1 MMDVTKIRQDFPIY
15 LKHPNL
21 KYLDSAASAL
31 KTQSVVDDIDRYYS
45 TLGVNVHRGAYDLA
59 YEATEWYE
67 KARLTVAEFIGASP
81 DEIIF
86 TKGTTSSLNMVAN
99 AYRDILKPGDEIIT
113 TELEHHS
120 SILPWMKV
128 AQKTGAKLVY
138 IPLTQEGRITVQ
150 SFEKV
155 LTKRTKV
162 VVITHV
168 SNAMGYLTP
177 VADIIRLAHQS
188 HAVVV
193 LDGAQAVPHMSVD
206 VKALDVDYYAFSGHK
221 MFGPSGV
228 GVLYGKVKL
237 LNTLEP
243 FEFGGEMV
251 DQVFKDSFTYKDA
264 PLRFEAGTPVIAG
277 AIGLAA
283 AIRYIRLIGYEKMHE
298 HTHQLHQYALSKLKS
313 VPGVTI
319 YNPTA
324 DQAIITFNVDG
335 VHPHDIATML
345 DQDQVNVR
353 AGHHCAQL
361 VTQFLGVTATLR
373 ASFQIYNSI
382 EDCDAFINSV
392 IAARDF
398 FQSF

>member
-1 MMDVTKIRQDFPIY
+1 MMDVTKIRLDFPIY
-15 LKHPNL
+15 QKHPDL
-21 KYLDSAASAL
+21 KYLDSAASSL
-31 KTQSVVDDIDRYYS
+31 KVKSVVDEIDRYYT

-59 YEATEWYE
+59 YEATKLYE
-67 KARLTVAEFIGASP
+67 DARMTVAQFIGAHE

-86 TKGTTSSLNMVAN
+86 TRGTTSSLNMIAN
-99 AYRDILKPGDEIIT
+99 AYRDILHKDDEIII

-120 SILPWMKV
+120 SLLPWMHISK
-128 AQKTGAKLVY
+128 KTGAKLVY
-138 IPLTQEGRITVQ
+138 IPLTSEGRITIEAFQ
-150 SFEKV
+150 HV
-155 LTKRTKV
+155 LSSRTKV

-177 VADIIRLAHQS
+177 AAEIIRLSHQN

-193 LDGAQAVPHMSVD
+193 LDGAQAVPHMKVD

-228 GVLYGKVKL
+228 GVLYGKIKL
-237 LNTLEP
+237 LNNLEP

-264 PLRFEAGTPVIAG
+264 PLRFEAGTPVISG

-283 AIRYIRLIGYEKMHE
+283 AVRYIQSIGYEAMHE
-298 HTHQLHQYALSKLKS
+298 HTKALHQYTLSKL
-313 VPGVTI
+313 VTLKGI
-319 YNPTA
+319 TVYNPTA

-345 DQDQVNVR
+345 DQQQVNVR

-361 VTQFLGVTATLR
+361 VTKFLGVTATLR
-373 ASFQIYNSI
+373 ASFQIYNSYK
-382 EDCDAFINSV
+382 DCDTFISSV
-392 IAARDF
+392 ITARDF
-398 FQSF
+398 FQNF

>member
-1 MMDVTKIRQDFPIY
+1 MIDVTKIRKDFPIY

-31 KTQSVVDDIDRYYS
+31 KTQTVVDAIDRYYT

-59 YEATEWYE
+59 YEATQLYE
-67 KARLTVAEFIGASP
+67 DARLTVSEFIGASP

-86 TKGTTSSLNMVAN
+86 TKGTTSSLNMIAN
-99 AYRDILKPGDEIIT
+99 AYRDILKADDEIIT

-138 IPLTQEGRITVQ
+138 IPLNHEGRITVE
-150 SFEKV
+150 SFQKV
-155 LTKRTKV
+155 LTDRTKV

-177 VADIIRLAHQS
+177 AADIIRLAHQKQ
-188 HAVVV
+188 AVVV
-193 LDGAQAVPHMSVD
+193 LDGAQAVPHMHVD
-206 VKALDVDYYAFSGHK
+206 VKALDADYYAFSGHK

-251 DQVFKDSFTYKDA
+251 DQVFKDTFTYKDA

-277 AIGLAA
+277 AIGLSA
-283 AIRYIRLIGYEKMHE
+283 AIQYIRSIGYDKMHD
-298 HTHQLHQYALSKLKS
+298 HTHHLHQYTLSKLKS
-313 VPGVTI
+313 LPGITL

-335 VHPHDIATML
+335 IHPHDIATML
-345 DQDQVNVR
+345 DQDQVDVR

-382 EDCDAFINSV
+382 EDCDAFIQAV

-398 FQSF
+398 FQAF

>member
-1 MMDVTKIRQDFPIY
+1 MIDVTKIRKDFPIY

-31 KTQSVVDDIDRYYS
+31 KTQTVVDAIDRYYT

-59 YEATEWYE
+59 YEATQLYE
-67 KARLTVAEFIGASP
+67 DARLTVAEFIGASP

-86 TKGTTSSLNMVAN
+86 TKGTTSSLNMIAN
-99 AYRDILKPGDEIIT
+99 AYRDILKADDEIIT

-138 IPLTQEGRITVQ
+138 IPLTHEGRITVE
-150 SFEKV
+150 SFQKV
-155 LTKRTKV
+155 LTDRTKV

-177 VADIIRLAHQS
+177 AADIIRLAHQKQ
-188 HAVVV
+188 AVVV
-193 LDGAQAVPHMSVD
+193 LDGAQAVPHMHVD
-206 VKALDVDYYAFSGHK
+206 VKALDADYYAFSGHK

-251 DQVFKDSFTYKDA
+251 DQVFKDTFTYKDA

-277 AIGLAA
+277 AIGLSA
-283 AIRYIRLIGYEKMHE
+283 AIQYIRSIGYDKMHD
-298 HTHQLHQYALSKLKS
+298 HTHHLHQYTLSKLKS
-313 VPGVTI
+313 LPGITL

-335 VHPHDIATML
+335 IHPHDIATML
-345 DQDQVNVR
+345 DQDQVDVR

-382 EDCDAFINSV
+382 EDCDAFIQAV

-398 FQSF
+398 FQAF